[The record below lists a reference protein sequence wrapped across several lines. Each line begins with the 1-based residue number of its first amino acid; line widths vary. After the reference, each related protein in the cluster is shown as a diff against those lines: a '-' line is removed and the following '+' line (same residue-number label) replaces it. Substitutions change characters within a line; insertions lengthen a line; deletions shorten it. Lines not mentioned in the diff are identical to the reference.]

1 MSELGAPA
9 PIRLRTMTA
18 SVDPAALRAARN
30 KVGLTQHQVARVL
43 EVAGGEAVARWERG
57 ASEPKPVTL
66 RRLAELLEVAPGDL
80 LHRDDGKTDLRYL
93 RLAACL
99 ESAAVAARLHVS
111 VATYLRWERGAWEV
125 TPGASAVA
133 GLASV
138 FAVEPDAVVAALAHT
153 RELGSRSPR

>member
-1 MSELGAPA
+1 
-9 PIRLRTMTA
+9 MTA
-18 SVDPAALRAARN
+18 SVDPAALRAARH

-57 ASEPKPVTL
+57 ASEPRPATL
-66 RRLAELLEVAPGDL
+66 RRVAELLEVAPGDL

-93 RLAACL
+93 RLAGCL

-138 FAVEPDAVVAALAHT
+138 FGVEPDAVVAALAHT
-153 RELGSRSPR
+153 RDLGSRGRR